1 MPIPKEKAIFKY
13 ISKRNSSLF
22 IIQWFLGLL
31 LKWKSLVCLPSI
43 HYPSFHKTLRLL
55 RGLLTPTIPAQLLS
69 PQLLL
74 TLATVWFEG
83 NCLWLCL
90 PRRVCDPALSEKECL
105 SHLAI
110 TIGSWMNMKPSP
122 SKSNPAWGFCGKDL
136 RDAQSMDHIMGFELL
151 RSHLAIKKK
160 VEGLKRNRMLQGSF
174 CK

>member
-83 NCLWLCL
+83 NCLVL
-90 PRRVCDPALSEKECL
+90 PAKKGLWPSIEWKRVFISLGHNHWFMDEHETQSKQ
-105 SHLAI
+105 I
-110 TIGSWMNMKPSP
+110 KPS
-122 SKSNPAWGFCGKDL
+122 
-136 RDAQSMDHIMGFELL
+136 MGLL
-151 RSHLAIKKK
+151 WER
-160 VEGLKRNRMLQGSF
+160 LKRCSEHGPYYGLWAVEKSSGHQEESRRTQ
-174 CK
+174 KK